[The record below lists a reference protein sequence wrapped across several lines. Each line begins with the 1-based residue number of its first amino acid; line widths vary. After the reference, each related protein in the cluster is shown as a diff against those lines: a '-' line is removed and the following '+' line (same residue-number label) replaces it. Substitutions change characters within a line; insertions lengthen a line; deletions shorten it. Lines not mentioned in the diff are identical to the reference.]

1 MKRVV
6 VDSDGHVLTVG
17 LDRTEKR
24 NAVDPLMFGELG
36 QALARLEKDPH
47 LRCGLLYARGEH
59 FTAGLD
65 LMHWA
70 EPLSKGAFPDLPDDA
85 VDPLGLDTA
94 NRLNKP
100 LVMAVQGT
108 CLTIGIELMLAADIR
123 VAAGNTRFGQIEIKR
138 GLYPVGG
145 ATLRL
150 GQEIGWGNAMR
161 YLLTAD
167 EFGADEAY
175 RLGLVQAV
183 VEPGRQ
189 FDRALEIAHRVATRA
204 PLGVYATLASARC
217 AKEDGLKAAAARLL
231 PDLMRIMPS
240 EDVQEGLN
248 AFLERREAA
257 FIGR

>member
-1 MKRVV
+1 MERVA
-6 VDSDGHVLTVG
+6 VDIDGHVLTVG
-17 LDRTEKR
+17 LNRAEKR

-36 QALARLEKDPH
+36 QAFARLEKDPD
-47 LRCGLLYARGEH
+47 LRCGLLYAHGEH

-70 EPLSKGAFPDLPDDA
+70 EPLSKGAFPEMPDDA
-85 VDPLGLDTA
+85 LDPLGLDTA
-94 NRLNKP
+94 NRLTKP

-123 VAAGNTRFGQIEIKR
+123 VAAKNTRFGQIEIKR

-150 GQEIGWGNAMR
+150 FQEFGWGNAMR

-167 EFGADEAY
+167 EFGAAEAY
-175 RLGLVQAV
+175 RLGLVQEM
-183 VEPGRQ
+183 VEPGQQ
-189 FDRALEIAHRVATRA
+189 FERALEIAQRVAARA
-204 PLGVYATLASARC
+204 PLGVYATLASARL
-217 AKEDGLKAAAARLL
+217 AREQGMEAATARLL

-240 EDVQEGLN
+240 EDLQEGLN
-248 AFLERREAA
+248 AFLERREAR
-257 FIGR
+257 FSGR